1 MMQRPSL
8 ILIGIGSQGLTGEQ
22 TGMLARCR
30 LIVGDSRHL
39 ALVQGMTAGKL
50 PISPLASAL
59 ATIRMALADG
69 DVGVL
74 ASGDPLF
81 FGIGRRLLKEF
92 GQEQL
97 TVFPALSTM
106 QEACARFKLPW
117 DDMKMVSLHG
127 RKTLHAP
134 GLLLAGEKTF
144 AFTDRH
150 NTPALL
156 ARQLVDYL
164 ELIEA
169 DDLLAQCR
177 MHVAENLGSV
187 EEQLFSGTLA
197 EAAGQDFAE
206 MNVLIVTRPRTAEE
220 SAPVFGLTEEEI
232 SHSRGLITKDEVR
245 AVTLHALRLPNTG
258 VFWDL
263 GAGSGSISVAAAL
276 LQPGLTIFAVDHTAE
291 AFANVKRNIRQF
303 GCYNIIP
310 IQGEATAVSCGLPD
324 PDRVFIGGS
333 GGNLSAI
340 IGQAANRLPVGG
352 RMVVNGV
359 IGQTMAEAPR
369 CMNEH
374 GLKVAMTRI
383 QIERTTF
390 PAREPGKIL
399 NPIIVM
405 TGVFQ

>member
-1 MMQRPSL
+1 MFKL
-8 ILIGIGSQGLTGEQ
+8 ILIGVGCQGFTVEQ
-22 TGMLARCR
+22 AGMLARCG
-30 LIVGDSRHL
+30 LIVGDTRHL
-39 ALVQGMTAGKL
+39 ALLKEIAVKKQA
-50 PISPLASAL
+50 ISPLAPAL
-59 ATIRMALADG
+59 ETIRLALADG

-117 DDMKMVSLHG
+117 DDMQMVSLHG
-127 RKTLHAP
+127 RKTLHGP

-169 DDLLAQCR
+169 DDLLAQCWV
-177 MHVAENLGSV
+177 HVAENLGSA
-187 EEQLFSGTLA
+187 EERLFSGTLA
-197 EAAGQDFAE
+197 EAAVQDFAE
-206 MNVLIVTRPRTAEE
+206 LNVLIVTRPRTAEE

-232 SHSRGLITKDEVR
+232 AHSRGLITKDEVR

-263 GAGSGSISVAAAL
+263 GAGSGSISVAAAR
-276 LQPGLTIFAVDHTAE
+276 LQPGLTVFAVDQHPE
-291 AFANVKRNIRQF
+291 AFANVKKNIRQF

-310 IQGEATAVSCGLPD
+310 IQGEAPAVLRSLPD

-340 IGQAANRLPVGG
+340 IGQAAKRLPAEG

-359 IGQTMAEAPR
+359 IGQTVAEAPQ
-369 CMNEH
+369 CMADH
-374 GLKVAMTRI
+374 GLKVELTRV

-390 PAREPGKIL
+390 PETVPGKVL
-399 NPIIVM
+399 NPITVM
-405 TGVFQ
+405 TGRK